1 MYIPYGMEDL
11 EQQVKRM
18 QDVAK
23 DELFE
28 KQQIAYNKLYPN
40 IEHKPKAV
48 QLSFNLNRKR

>member
-1 MYIPYGMEDL
+1 MEDL

-28 KQQIAYNKLYPN
+28 KQQRAYNKLYPN
-40 IEHKPKAV
+40 IEHKPKVV
-48 QLSFNLNRKR
+48 QLSFNLNQKR